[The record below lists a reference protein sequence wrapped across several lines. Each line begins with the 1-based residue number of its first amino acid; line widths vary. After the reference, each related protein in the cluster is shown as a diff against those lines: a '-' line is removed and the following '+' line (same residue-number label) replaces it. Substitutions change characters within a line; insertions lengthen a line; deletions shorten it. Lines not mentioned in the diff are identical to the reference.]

1 MFFFTERVRVRS
13 QQICQRRY
21 MKGDNNIVD
30 LCINILENII
40 VKCAKAAS
48 RRQRNPVCV
57 SSNAQVAFQE

>member
-40 VKCAKAAS
+40 VKCAKATQPCLCQQQRAS
-48 RRQRNPVCV
+48 SIPRVK
-57 SSNAQVAFQE
+57 